1 MERTANGTTE
11 SGVREA
17 NHITR
22 QPASSTLSLHHFFRD
37 THTNQVCPVVVQ
49 KRKLHREPLV
59 RPAAV
64 ARSEPAR
71 GRREV
76 RILRCLDH
84 TQLARLTLLPR
95 LLADCQCEDL
105 HLVGHLSLQ

>member
-1 MERTANGTTE
+1 MEWPANGTTE
-11 SGVREA
+11 NGSGVREA
-17 NHITR
+17 NHITS
-22 QPASSTLSLHHFFRD
+22 QPASSTVSLFRERHD
-37 THTNQVCPVVVQ
+37 THTNQVCPAVVQ

-59 RPAAV
+59 HPAAV

-71 GRREV
+71 GRRGAHSALS
-76 RILRCLDH
+76 RPH
-84 TQLARLTLLPR
+84 TAGPPLLPR